1 MTSDSPTTSVK
12 NRENVGKESVK
23 RQKTVGIESKNRR
36 ESVGKA
42 SVKRKKS
49 VGKTSRIILDA
60 CQKNKDITIPEIA
73 ALAGVTERS
82 IERNIQKLQADGLLR
97 RVGGRKEGY
106 WEALDKALE
115 LLDK

>member
-1 MTSDSPTTSVK
+1 MSVK
-12 NRENVGKESVK
+12 NRESVGKEPGK
-23 RQKTVGIESKNRR
+23 CR
-36 ESVGKA
+36 ENTIKP

-49 VGKTSRIILDA
+49 VGKTSRIILDT

-82 IERNIQKLQADGLLR
+82 IERNIQKLQAGGLLQ

-106 WEALDKALE
+106 WKVLDEALE